1 MPACLRR
8 CLSGAGVTAPVR
20 LPGDGCRFW
29 ADGRCLYEELL
40 NPGLRV
46 EYGCVVLNGL
56 EKNFDA
62 FVMRGEKLGLTTEQ
76 AGRIWERRMDA
87 ALNIGW
93 DCANF
98 IFLQDGPGEMPCL
111 HFRNG
116 VCMLRLP
123 ACPGRCRRFVPH
135 KRRRT

>member
-1 MPACLRR
+1 MTRPL
-8 CLSGAGVTAPVR
+8 R

-29 ADGRCLYEELL
+29 AEGRCLYEELL
-40 NPGLRV
+40 NPGLR
-46 EYGCVVLNGL
+46 EDFCCAVLSGL
-56 EKNFDA
+56 EKNFDS
-62 FVMRGEKLGLTTEQ
+62 FVVRGEMLGLTPEE

-98 IFLQDGPGEMPCL
+98 IFLPDGPGEMPCL

-116 VCMLRLP
+116 ICMMRLP
-123 ACPGRCRRFVPH
+123 SCPGRCRRYAPPE
-135 KRRRT
+135 RRRT